1 MVHVK
6 KFKKKKK
13 TERTGQRV
21 SKWNTLKIV
30 RPAIVAYFTSRY
42 ECEIC
47 LMQVN
52 KSEIWS

>member
-1 MVHVK
+1 MSK
-6 KFKKKKK
+6 NLKKKK

-30 RPAIVAYFTSRY
+30 RLAIVAYFTSRY